1 MFALGMTGAM
11 SDAKAV
17 APPKLSGIISLPLE
31 LILQISSY
39 LGQKERGRL
48 TQTCRTLN
56 AHLASEL
63 YEHDAKNDDNHALWF
78 ACRMNIVSTLETV
91 LARNDSLVNLH
102 FEKDHG
108 INPRNISDPRGLSPL
123 SVAVRAGSIRAT
135 KRLLSLGADANLAD
149 STLLSHGILFYPIH
163 WAVSPR
169 PRDKRKD
176 VPSRMVKILSANGAR
191 LNQVP
196 LDGRPDLLQGNA
208 FHLKEAPIFHALTIP
223 LPCVVAFR
231 REHGD
236 NHTAYK
242 DEINKAFEEQLSLL
256 QTLLRHGAD
265 ANLRDRQGRTPLMFL
280 LLQLAQYR
288 PAFPFD
294 SSFAT
299 RDEKDEQRHIVCQ
312 NVLPYIDVLVS
323 AGADLSAQAAYDDDS
338 AESGG
343 GGGGERKTALHLACG
358 LDERYGAA
366 VVRLLDHGGDAN
378 AASVPHG
385 RTPLYEYC
393 ERPPRDPQTAAG
405 LGALVARGARL
416 DQRDDA
422 GRTPLHA
429 LCVARAAVCD
439 RVKLARM
446 LVLRWGAD
454 PLARDRAGRTAEG
467 YARENGDRETAR
479 FLAKMKWRQTGK
491 KNQSGGRQASV
502 GQDSGG

>member
-1 MFALGMTGAM
+1 MSALGMTEAM
-11 SDAKAV
+11 SDTRALAS
-17 APPKLSGIISLPLE
+17 PKLSGITFLPLE
-31 LILQISSY
+31 LILEISSY

-56 AHLASEL
+56 AHLSPEL
-63 YEHDAKNDDNHALWF
+63 YEHDTKNDDNHALWF
-78 ACRMNIVSTLETV
+78 ACRMNRVSTLETA
-91 LARNDSLVNLH
+91 LARNDSLVNSH
-102 FEKDHG
+102 FEKSHSIG
-108 INPRNISDPRGLSPL
+108 PRNISDPRGLSPL
-123 SVAVRAGSIRAT
+123 SVAVRAGSIRVA
-135 KRLLSLGADANLAD
+135 KKLLSLGADANIAD
-149 STLLSHGILFYPIH
+149 RTPWWHGIRFYPVH
-163 WAVSPR
+163 WAVSP
-169 PRDKRKD
+169 PRRGKWKD
-176 VPSRMVKILSANGAR
+176 VSSRMVKILSANGAR

-196 LDGRPDLLQGNA
+196 LDRRPDQLQGSA
-208 FHLKEAPIFHALTIP
+208 FHLQEAPIFHALTIP

-242 DEINKAFEEQLSLL
+242 GEINKAFEEQLSLL

-265 ANLRDRQGRTPLMFL
+265 PNLRDSKGRTPLMFL
-280 LLQLAQYR
+280 LLQLARYR
-288 PAFPFD
+288 PTFPFE

-299 RDEKDEQRHIVCQ
+299 REETDEQRHIVCQ
-312 NVLPYIDVLVS
+312 NVLPYIDMLVS
-323 AGADLSAQAAYDDDS
+323 AGADLSAQAAYDYDS
-338 AESGG
+338 ADGDD
-343 GGGGERKTALHLACG
+343 GGERKTALHLACG

-366 VVRLLDHGGDAN
+366 VVRLLDHGSDAN

-393 ERPPRDPQTAAG
+393 EQPPRDLQTAAG
-405 LGALVARGARL
+405 LRALVARGARL
-416 DQRDDA
+416 DQRDGA

-467 YARENGDRETAR
+467 YARDNGDGETAD
-479 FLAKMKWRQTGK
+479 FLAKMKWRQNAK
-491 KNQSGGRQASV
+491 KNQKTKKN
-502 GQDSGG
+502 